1 MVRNDGSGEHI
12 RHETN
17 RKTGKKIRNKRRIK
31 MRELVFMEEIIKSIR
46 RIGRNDLIKNVGIR
60 MGRRVENMMRDRRG
74 KICIR

>member
-1 MVRNDGSGEHI
+1 
-12 RHETN
+12 
-17 RKTGKKIRNKRRIK
+17 

-60 MGRRVENMMRDRRG
+60 MGRRVENTMRDRRG